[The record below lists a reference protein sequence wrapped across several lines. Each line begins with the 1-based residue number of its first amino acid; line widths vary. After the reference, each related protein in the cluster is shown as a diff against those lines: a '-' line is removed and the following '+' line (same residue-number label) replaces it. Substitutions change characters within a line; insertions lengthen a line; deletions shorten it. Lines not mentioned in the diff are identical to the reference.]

1 MGPRKS
7 AAKVVC
13 ECLGITEGEVVAA
26 IAAEGLSTVKQVT
39 ACTDAGGGCTACH
52 PAIRALL
59 ERRAKDV
66 AAHKAAGSSP
76 SYLASSAPIFSAK

>member
-1 MGPRKS
+1 MGPRKNH
-7 AAKVVC
+7 AKVVC

-26 IAAEGLSTVKQVT
+26 IRAEGLTTVKQVT

-59 ERRAKDV
+59 ERRAKERAMSD
-66 AAHKAAGSSP
+66 AASGP